1 MGKPAADASGVI
13 GSVAGEAGLD
23 PTELV
28 AVTVQVY
35 AAPLI
40 NPDTVRT
47 GEALVPE

>member
-13 GSVAGEAGLD
+13 GSVAGEAELD
-23 PTELV
+23 PIELV

-35 AAPLI
+35 VAPLI
-40 NPDTVRT
+40 NPDTVTR